1 MIVRSRK
8 VRDVKMTIHRP
19 REVALAA
26 ITAALAAVVAA
37 TTPPVAAQTLEKGA
51 AAQHTD
57 RYGDQQLEAT
67 IRTDERYGHDG
78 LFQGPR
84 GWHYWI
90 YLQDP
95 KPIQNPNLWT
105 DTQST
110 YFFSRMAIPAGS
122 SVTLRGNYPN
132 VRYFQFAL
140 YKAERNTF
148 VSIGEEFAGQEIEP
162 DPGSTNPFK
171 VGANRLAQPRNFTL
185 RILAADPPSDPKRRD
200 TN

>member
-1 MIVRSRK
+1 MNMIRNTPRK
-8 VRDVKMTIHRP
+8 
-19 REVALAA
+19 L
-26 ITAALAAVVAA
+26 ALAAVTAALTASIGVMTLPALAETKAVAPHA
-37 TTPPVAAQTLEKGA
+37 
-51 AAQHTD
+51 D
-57 RYGDQQLEAT
+57 RYGDLPLEAV

-84 GWHYWI
+84 GWHYWK
-90 YLQDP
+90 YLENP

-110 YFFSRMAIPAGS
+110 YFFSRMAMPAGS
-122 SVTLRGNYPN
+122 TVTLRGTYPK

-162 DPGSTNPFK
+162 DSGSTNPFK
-171 VGANRLAQPRNFTL
+171 IGANRLAEPPNFRL
-185 RILAADPPSDPKRRD
+185 
-200 TN
+200 